1 MGSRTIA
8 FCAGLTAAV
17 ALLAPQYAAAQ
28 AKRVV
33 FLDGPIADKYVG
45 GLTRSFTET
54 AKADGFDVSVVQS
67 PFDPALQAQQMDD
80 AIAKKADAI
89 VMMIMSQK
97 ALVPA
102 LTRAK
107 EAHIP
112 VILINTPIPQEDLYT
127 AFVGEDSNQMGATAA
142 KAMADGLKD
151 RTPAKVAVIAGS
163 MDEGIAPARVAAFK
177 KAIEGYPG
185 ITVVAVEETHW
196 APPEAERATGQLLAR
211 FAGQGGLDGIYAMND
226 PLANGAVQAA
236 QSAGVKLGTAKGELV
251 VVGGNCLAMG
261 IADIEQGTM
270 YATLYH
276 TPINMGRDTANT
288 VAKILKGESVPKK
301 QSRGLD
307 IITKANVEKYKS
319 ECTF

>member
-17 ALLAPQYAAAQ
+17 AFLAPQYAAAQ

-45 GLTRSFTET
+45 GLTRSLTET
-54 AKADGFDVSVVQS
+54 AKTDGFDVSVVQS

-97 ALVPA
+97 ALIPA

-112 VILINTPIPQEDLYT
+112 VVLINTPIPQEDLYT
-127 AFVGEDSNQMGATAA
+127 AFVGEDSNQMGGTAA
-142 KAMADGLKD
+142 KAMAEGLKN
-151 RTPAKVAVIAGS
+151 RTPAKVAIIAGS

-177 KAIEGYPG
+177 KEMENHPG

-236 QSAGVKLGTAKGELV
+236 QSAGVKLGTGKGELV

-261 IADIEQGTM
+261 VADIEQGTM

-301 QSRGLD
+301 QSRTPI

>member
-8 FCAGLTAAV
+8 FCAGLAAAV
-17 ALLAPQYAAAQ
+17 TLAAPSAWAQ
-28 AKRVV
+28 AKRVA

-54 AKADGFDVSVVQS
+54 AKAAGLDVSVVQS
-67 PFDPALQAQQMDD
+67 PFDPALQAQQLDD
-80 AIAKKADAI
+80 AIAKKVDAI

-97 ALVPA
+97 ALLPA

-112 VILINTPIPQEDLYT
+112 VVLINTPIPETDLFT
-127 AFVGEDSNQMGATAA
+127 AFVGEDSNAMGGTAA
-142 KAMADGLKD
+142 KAMAEALKD
-151 RTPAKVAVIAGS
+151 RTPAKVAIIAGS

-177 KAIEGYPG
+177 AEMANHPG

-196 APPEAERATGQLLAR
+196 APPQAEKAAGQLLAR
-211 FAGQGGLDGIYAMND
+211 FSGEGGLDGIYAMND
-226 PLANGAVQAA
+226 PLANGAVQGA
-236 QSAGVKLGTAKGELV
+236 QSAGVKLGTGKGELV

-261 IADIEQGTM
+261 VADIEQGTM

-276 TPINMGRDTANT
+276 TPINMGNDTAKT
-288 VAKILKGESVPKK
+288 VAMILKGESVPKK
-301 QSRGLD
+301 QSRTPE
-307 IITKANVEKYKS
+307 IITKANVAKYKT

>member
-1 MGSRTIA
+1 MQARTIA
-8 FCAGLTAAV
+8 LCAGLAA
-17 ALLAPQYAAAQ
+17 ATLLAPQCASAQ
-28 AKRVV
+28 GKRVA
-33 FLDGPIADKYVG
+33 FLDGPVADKYVG

-54 AKADGFDVSVVQS
+54 AKANGLDVSVVQS

-80 AIAKKADAI
+80 AIAKKVDAI

-97 ALVPA
+97 ALLPA

-127 AFVGEDSNQMGATAA
+127 AFVGEDSNNMGATAA
-142 KAMADGLKD
+142 KAMVDGLKG
-151 RTPAKVAVIAGS
+151 RASAKVAVIAGS

-177 KAIEGYPG
+177 KEIESHPG
-185 ITVVAVEETHW
+185 ITVVAIEETHW
-196 APPEAERATGQLLAR
+196 APPEAERAAGQLLAR
-211 FAGQGGLDGIYAMND
+211 FSGQGGLDGIYAMND
-226 PLANGAVQAA
+226 PLANGAVQGA
-236 QSAGVKLGTAKGELV
+236 QSAGVKLGTGKGELV

-276 TPINMGRDTANT
+276 TPINMGRDTGNT
-288 VAKILKGESVPKK
+288 VAKILKGEAVPKK
-301 QSRGLD
+301 QSRSLD
-307 IITKANVEKYKS
+307 IITKANVEKYKT

>member
-1 MGSRTIA
+1 MRTRTIA
-8 FCAGLTAAV
+8 FYASLTAAL
-17 ALLAPQYAAAQ
+17 ALAAPHYASAQ
-28 AKRVV
+28 AKRVA
-33 FLDGPIADKYVG
+33 FLDGPIADKYIG

-54 AKADGFDVSVVQS
+54 AKADGFEVSVVQS

-80 AIAKKADAI
+80 AIAKKVDAI

-97 ALVPA
+97 ALIPA

-127 AFVGEDSNQMGATAA
+127 AFVGEDSNVMGATAA
-142 KAMADGLKD
+142 KAMAEGLKS
-151 RTPAKVAVIAGS
+151 RTPAKVAIIAGS

-177 KAIEGYPG
+177 KAMENYPG
-185 ITVVAVEETHW
+185 ISVVAVEETHW

-211 FAGQGGLDGIYAMND
+211 FSGQGGLDGIYAMND

-236 QSAGVKLGTAKGELV
+236 QSAGVKLGTAKGDLV
-251 VVGGNCLAMG
+251 IVGGNCLAMG
-261 IADIEQGTM
+261 IADIEHGTM

-276 TPINMGRDTANT
+276 TPINMGHDTANA
-288 VAKILKGESVPKK
+288 VSKILKGELVPKK
-301 QSRGLD
+301 QSRTPD
-307 IITKANVEKYKS
+307 IITKANVAKYQK